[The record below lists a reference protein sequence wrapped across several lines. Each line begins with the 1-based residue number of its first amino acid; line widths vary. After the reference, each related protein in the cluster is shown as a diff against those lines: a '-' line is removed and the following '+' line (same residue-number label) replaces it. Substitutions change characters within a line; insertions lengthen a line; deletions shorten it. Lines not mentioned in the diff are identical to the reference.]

1 MADKSVL
8 TNLEQRVEQLM
19 AAHGRLAALCEEL
32 KGECATLRAE
42 KRALEEQNHALKGE
56 LARKELTEGL
66 TGESRNREKARARVN
81 RLMREV
87 DKCIALVGGI
97 EDAAARDT
105 MNEAK

>member
-8 TNLEQRVEQLM
+8 SNLEQRVEQLL
-19 AAHGRLAALCEEL
+19 AAHGRLATLCEAL

-42 KRALEEQNHALKGE
+42 KRTLEEENRTLRGE

-66 TGESRNREKARARVN
+66 SGESRNRDRARARVN

-97 EDAAARDT
+97 EDAAARET